1 MYCKACG
8 KVVPDDALYCPQCGA
23 PLSKVDAGHARDT
36 GNNGNYH
43 NMSDKEREEM
53 EFIQGRL
60 NKGRLYGIISIV
72 CSILGLGSFG
82 SLDVVAIICGY
93 LGLKNLKSVPNS
105 YPDKAIAVTLNRA
118 GIICSAGL
126 IILPLS
132 SSSLCSSPSRG
143 SSHLSQASSQD
154 SSKEEIKLWLVRSP
168 NTLFVKG
175 PRP

>member
-23 PLSKVDAGHARDT
+23 PLEKVDAEPARDT
-36 GNNGNYH
+36 GNNGNYSTNH
-43 NMSDKEREEM
+43 AAHANYNNMSDKEREEM
-53 EFIQGRL
+53 EYIQGRL

-93 LGLKNLKSVPNS
+93 LGLKSLKAVPNS
-105 YPDKAIAVTLNRA
+105 YPDKQTAVTLNRA

-126 IILPLS
+126 IILTAIFIIIALIAFPWIF
-132 SSSLCSSPSRG
+132 
-143 SSHLSQASSQD
+143 AS
-154 SSKEEIKLWLVRSP
+154 IAGFFAALI
-168 NTLFVKG
+168 
-175 PRP
+175 

>member
-23 PLSKVDAGHARDT
+23 PLEKVDAEPAPNT
-36 GNNGNYH
+36 SNNGNYH
-43 NMSDKEREEM
+43 ANNNYNHLSDKEREEM

-60 NKGRLYGIISIV
+60 NKGRLYGVISIV

-93 LGLKNLKSVPNS
+93 LGLKSLKAVPNS
-105 YPDKAIAVTLNRA
+105 YPDKVTAVTLNRA

-126 IILPLS
+126 IILTAIFIIITLVAFPWIF
-132 SSSLCSSPSRG
+132 
-143 SSHLSQASSQD
+143 AS
-154 SSKEEIKLWLVRSP
+154 IAGFFAGLI
-168 NTLFVKG
+168 
-175 PRP
+175 

>member
-23 PLSKVDAGHARDT
+23 PLEKVDAEAAPNT

-43 NMSDKEREEM
+43 AYYNNMSDKEREEM
-53 EFIQGRL
+53 NFIQGKL
-60 NKGRLYGIISIV
+60 NKGRLYGVISIV

-93 LGLKNLKSVPNS
+93 LGLKHLKSVPNS
-105 YPDKAIAVTLNRA
+105 YPEKQTALTLNRA

-126 IILPLS
+126 IILTAIFVIIALVAFPWIF
-132 SSSLCSSPSRG
+132 
-143 SSHLSQASSQD
+143 AS
-154 SSKEEIKLWLVRSP
+154 IAAFFGL
-168 NTLFVKG
+168 
-175 PRP
+175 